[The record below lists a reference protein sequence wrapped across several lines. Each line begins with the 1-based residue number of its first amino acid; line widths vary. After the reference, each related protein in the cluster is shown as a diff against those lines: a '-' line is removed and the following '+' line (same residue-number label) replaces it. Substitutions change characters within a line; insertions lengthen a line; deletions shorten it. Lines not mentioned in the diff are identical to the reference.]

1 MRKMLFDNFGLKFFS
16 FLLALTLWFYL
27 TIEKGAELNF
37 PVKVQ
42 VVNLPES
49 MVIAEGAV
57 NNATIWVGG
66 LRRSLLNLT
75 PENMVIRVDLR
86 DASEGTVVYPL
97 KADSISLP
105 QNVNVKMI
113 VPQFLNLKVEK
124 LIKKK
129 LKVRPKI
136 VGSPPQGYEIASVSE
151 SPEYVEVM
159 GRRSVI
165 EKMQEIF
172 TYPIDVSE
180 LNQSL
185 NFEVPVDV
193 DSSGLKM
200 AGSGRMIKVKI
211 VLKQK
216 IISRELSELPVIPGN
231 KPGNKPGNMPGN
243 KNNEESSLDIEP
255 LTVAVEVRGPE
266 ILVENL
272 KREDIQVIFK
282 TENLREGKI
291 YRKKP
296 DVVLPDGIEL
306 IGIVPEYFNVKM
318 NRKG

>member
-1 MRKMLFDNFGLKFFS
+1 MRKLLFDNFGLKVFS

-159 GRRSVI
+159 GKRSVI

-180 LNQSL
+180 LNQAL

-193 DSSGLKM
+193 DSTGLKM

-231 KPGNKPGNMPGN
+231 KPGNK
-243 KNNEESSLDIEP
+243 NEESSLDIEP